1 MLFITLLTSSMSK
14 NTSKLFT
21 NTSNKSMN
29 KSNQST
35 STPMNTSSTPFPHVR
50 RTILSRPKQF
60 TSKHGINH
68 TLNDYLSITKD
79 QQQEG
84 LCWAFSLTSAFEMSY
99 ARDTGNRLMLEP
111 KQLHRNAVPWWNKQS
126 KELKKQY
133 SYCLSYMDGDGY
145 VPECVLE
152 YLVRSHDT
160 LLQEDGEDSF
170 LMINY
175 YQQLKINS
183 LRDMYDGLD
192 YFGVLYAT
200 IDAEQLQNGY
210 AIYDEYYPIDHNSHA
225 VVITGIGTFYNT
237 SGVYLELLNSW
248 GYNVGYDGLQYI
260 KVAESE
266 LSFIVNNM
274 NILSDIYGVHL
285 VRDVIK
291 QYADTILAL
300 ILILLLAIT
309 FCALIV
315 FIILCIIY
323 KKKAQQQT
331 VNNALDDES
340 DINSNDELEDI
351 SPPPTITQSQSGN
364 RNLDA
369 VLIT

>member
-1 MLFITLLTSSMSK
+1 MLFIRLLTSSTYM
-14 NTSKLFT
+14 NTPT
-21 NTSNKSMN
+21 T
-29 KSNQST
+29 T
-35 STPMNTSSTPFPHVR
+35 PSTPHPR
-50 RTILSRPKQF
+50 RTILSRPRQF

-68 TLNDYLSITKD
+68 TLNDYLSIPKD

-133 SYCLSYMDGDGY
+133 SPCLTYGEDGGY
-145 VPECVLE
+145 NPECVLE
-152 YLVRSHDT
+152 YLVRSQDT

-170 LMINY
+170 LMINS

-183 LRDMYDGLD
+183 LCDMYDALD
-192 YFGVLYAT
+192 LFGVLYAT
-200 IDAEQLQNGY
+200 IDSEQLTNGY
-210 AIYDEYYPIDHNSHA
+210 AIYDEYYPIDNNNHA
-225 VVITGIGTFYNT
+225 VVITGIGTFYNS

-274 NILSDIYGVHL
+274 NILSDIYGVHP

-291 QYADTILAL
+291 QYADTIFAF
-300 ILILLLAIT
+300 ILIVLLAIT

-315 FIILCIIY
+315 FIILFIIY

-331 VNNALDDES
+331 VNDALDDKS
-340 DINSNDELEDI
+340 DINANDELEDV
-351 SPPPTITQSQSGN
+351 SPPPTTTQSQSGN